1 MKPETPEEQLEI
13 EDLENILDETGK
25 RYMKNK
31 QLVLEMQKSSV
42 SRATSNIFM

>member
-1 MKPETPEEQLEI
+1 VVRKGEDHTCNSTPEKHEIVQEDPLEI

-31 QLVLEMQKSSV
+31 
-42 SRATSNIFM
+42 